1 MCYEAKVAKGKY
13 LCHIWPCP
21 DKCFVRIWDRVLIP
35 CSTCND
41 WWLYGATVIILMFNF
56 LNR

>member
-1 MCYEAKVAKGKY
+1 MCYEQAKGKY

-21 DKCFVRIWDRVLIP
+21 DKCFVRIWDKVLIP
-35 CSTCND
+35 CSAGND
-41 WWLYGATVIILMFNF
+41 WWLYGAAVIILMFTF